1 MNKKGGVVGREL
13 HVLERRVLIDRWMQW
28 RLVTMVGLPRAME
41 KGRHGMSGVYIVDK
55 RGGRKKK
62 KEMRK

>member
-1 MNKKGGVVGREL
+1 MDAMEACDDGGVAQAHGEREG
-13 HVLERRVLIDRWMQW
+13 
-28 RLVTMVGLPRAME
+28 TY
-41 KGRHGMSGVYIVDK
+41 GMSGVYIVDK